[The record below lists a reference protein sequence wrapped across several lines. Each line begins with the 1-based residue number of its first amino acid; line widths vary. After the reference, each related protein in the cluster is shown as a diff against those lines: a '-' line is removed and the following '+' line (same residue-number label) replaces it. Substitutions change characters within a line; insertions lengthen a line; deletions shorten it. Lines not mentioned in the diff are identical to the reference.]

1 MVKEKVCKNCKM
13 FVEGNVCPVC
23 KESQFTSVFQ
33 GRLNVLDAQ
42 KSFIA
47 QQISIKEK
55 GKYAIKIR

>member
-47 QQISIKEK
+47 QQINIKEK
-55 GKYAIKIR
+55 GRYAIKIR